1 MEDHAVRLA
10 TIVDARS
17 CASTQVG
24 AEPADGVSIHG
35 AFMDAAEE
43 GGVVDGVK
51 SLGKIHC
58 HRHRPP
64 WGTRLVEPRGYLVN
78 QWQERSGGGAS
89 RPEAMLGL
97 GELEVRGDEAEHEP
111 LHHFGCRAEEGD
123 GAVGCSQL
131 LGFTGFEERHD
142 DCVLPHVRDAG
153 LGIGEVEKPA
163 QVAQAEGS
171 KMLQL
176 KHGEAIRAE
185 SSGAPTVI

>member
-1 MEDHAVRLA
+1 MDDYAVGFT

-17 CASTQVG
+17 CTSTQVG
-24 AEPADGVSIHG
+24 AEPTDGVSIHG

-43 GGVVDGVK
+43 GSVVDGVK

-64 WGTRLVEPRGYLVN
+64 WGTELVEPRGYLVN

-89 RPEAMLGL
+89 CPKDMLGL

-111 LHHFGCRAEEGD
+111 LHHLGGRAEEGD
-123 GAVGCSQL
+123 GEIGCPLL

-142 DCVLPHVRDAG
+142 DSVLPDVRDTG
-153 LGIGEVEKPA
+153 LGVGKVK
-163 QVAQAEGS
+163 
-171 KMLQL
+171 
-176 KHGEAIRAE
+176 
-185 SSGAPTVI
+185 